1 MHSIWLKEPSIKS
14 YKYFLKLQNYNVVIP
29 RAHGGTILQ
38 LVLHVLCLV
47 LHVLCLVL
55 HLLCLVLHV
64 LCLVL
69 HVLCSSRLFSSHG
82 VPGVSTNLF

>member
-29 RAHGGTILQ
+29 HANSGTILQ

-47 LHVLCLVL
+47 LCVICRAPSPPFFTRISSKVASSVLSPPFL
-55 HLLCLVLHV
+55 
-64 LCLVL
+64 
-69 HVLCSSRLFSSHG
+69 
-82 VPGVSTNLF
+82 